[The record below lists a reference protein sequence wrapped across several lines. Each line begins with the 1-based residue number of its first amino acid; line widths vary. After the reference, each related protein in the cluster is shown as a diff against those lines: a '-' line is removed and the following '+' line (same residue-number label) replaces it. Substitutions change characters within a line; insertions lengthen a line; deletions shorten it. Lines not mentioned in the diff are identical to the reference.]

1 MQSWLI
7 QINPDEISLSDHLQ
21 HIVNG
26 QKEREGEWELQRY
39 GRQIAAGER
48 VFFWQSGPEGGLM
61 LTGEWLSAAY
71 QRSDLHWTAAYRLL
85 ESVQPPLSRD
95 ECLADPL
102 LQELSFL
109 RRPQGQIFPV
119 SPAQSERLQELLQ
132 ERLAPIPDS
141 PARQPLNSL
150 VQKVQR
156 QGLQLSPDMIQR
168 YHLALETAPLVI
180 LAGQSGLGKSWL
192 TEAYARASGAEYLL
206 VPVAPNW
213 VSPEDL
219 LGYFNALQN
228 HFQATAVTRFI
239 RQAAAQWHDARRY
252 QQAPTLF
259 HLVLDEINLARVEFY
274 LAPLLSAL
282 EIRRRGPAEIS
293 LADGSRLLIPDN
305 LRCIGTLNM
314 DASTQPLSARVC
326 DRAQILELNL
336 PESPPDWFSQG
347 PWAACC
353 AQIWE
358 PLQALAPL
366 SYRSLNEMR
375 SYLQA
380 ALAAGLDWQ
389 SALDHQLVQKVL
401 PRLQQL
407 QPHHASALD
416 GLAEAL
422 PPAFCLSRQKVQAL
436 QHELQAVGF
445 ASFFP
450 LA

>member
-21 HIVNG
+21 AIVKG

-39 GRQIAAGER
+39 GRQIATGDR
-48 VFFWQSGPEGGLM
+48 LFFWQSGPEGGLM
-61 LTGEWLSAAY
+61 LTGEWISAAY
-71 QRSDLHWTAAYRLL
+71 QNAHQQWFAAYRLL
-85 ESVQPPLSRD
+85 ESVQPPLRRE

-102 LQELSFL
+102 LQDLLFL
-109 RRPQGQIFPV
+109 RRPQGKLFPV
-119 SPAQSERLQELLQ
+119 SPAQSEQLQKQLQ
-132 ERLAPIPDS
+132 DRLAPVPENAS
-141 PARQPLNSL
+141 TKPFNTL
-150 VQKVQR
+150 VQKIQR
-156 QGLQLSPDMIQR
+156 QGLQLSAALVQR
-168 YHLALETAPLVI
+168 YHLALETSPLVI

-192 TEAYARASGAEYLL
+192 TEAYARASEAEYLL

-252 QQAPTLF
+252 QQPPKLF

-282 EIRRRGPAEIS
+282 EVRRRGPAEIT

-326 DRAQILELNL
+326 DRAQILELSL

-347 PWAACC
+347 PWADFCG
-353 AQIWE
+353 QLWE
-358 PLQALAPL
+358 PLQEIAPL
-366 SYRSLNEMR
+366 SYRSLNEMH

-380 ALAAGLDWQ
+380 ALAAGLDWEN
-389 SALDHQLVQKVL
+389 ALDQQLVQKVL

-407 QPHHASALD
+407 QPRHVSALTA
-416 GLAEAL
+416 LAAVL
-422 PPAFCLSRQKVQAL
+422 PPHFCLSRQKL
-436 QHELQAVGF
+436 QQLQQSLQEMGF

-450 LA
+450 LV